1 MSAGVAQA
9 PVRAVTNTRRFPRF
23 PLSVPADI
31 TVLRSGIPYTIP
43 GRSIT
48 LGERGLGVVLAGE
61 VQAGDPVGLEFRLPD
76 SDGRLRLRAVV
87 RYQALL
93 QCGLEFQNMT
103 AEQQTLIE
111 HWTRKKSAAT
121 PQRSLPAVRV
131 QASAP
136 PLTDLPITV
145 APAATR
151 IAAPVVSAEPKQMT
165 RGARFRPALWAVL
178 AAALVSG
185 ALGWWYWRR
194 AWDELES
201 QLPVSKALAQTAPTT
216 IPAEVVPAEVMEK
229 LITHKIEPIYPEAA
243 RRANTQ
249 GIVVLETLIGSD
261 GSVVDVRAVSGPEE
275 LSPAAVDA
283 VKWWRFQPYLV
294 NGQAVRVKTTL
305 AIQFRAD

>member
-9 PVRAVTNTRRFPRF
+9 PVRAAKNTRRFPRF

-61 VQAGDPVGLEFRLPD
+61 VHAGDSVGLEFRLPD
-76 SDGRLRLRAVV
+76 TGGRLRLQAVV

-93 QCGLEFQNMT
+93 QCGLEFQHMT

-111 HWTRKKSAAT
+111 HWTRRKSAGA
-121 PQRSLPAVRV
+121 PQFSLPAGSV
-131 QASAP
+131 QATGPSV
-136 PLTDLPITV
+136 TDPPITV
-145 APAATR
+145 SSAAS
-151 IAAPVVSAEPKQMT
+151 IAAPLVIVEHEPTT
-165 RGARFRPALWAVL
+165 RGASFRPALWVVL
-178 AAALVSG
+178 AAALVIG

-194 AWDELES
+194 AWDELEA
-201 QLPVSKALAQTAPTT
+201 QLPVSNTLTQAAPTT
-216 IPAEVVPAEVMEK
+216 VPAEIVPAEVMEK

-243 RRANTQ
+243 RRAKTQ
-249 GIVVLETLIGSD
+249 GIVVLETLIGAD
-261 GSVVDVRAVSGPEE
+261 GSVLDVRAVSGPDE